1 MQGTIEKI
9 APRTKPLILAVDDES
24 VVCTMLKDI
33 LEYSAQH
40 NVITCHDATQAL
52 DFVADCS
59 PDLVLLD
66 IRMPGMSG
74 AEVLDRI
81 LWYDPELP
89 VIMVTAVDD
98 FSIALESM
106 KHGAVDYI
114 VKPFNMDLITTA
126 VGNALANRNMANR
139 DRARQIQTEDK
150 LLEQWASL
158 EQQKR
163 QLSTLNS
170 MYQGRVSQ
178 REEIVHAYDELAT
191 RVEDLAHRLR
201 SFVEGA
207 KREISQG

>member
-1 MQGTIEKI
+1 
-9 APRTKPLILAVDDES
+9 
-24 VVCTMLKDI
+24 
-33 LEYSAQH
+33 
-40 NVITCHDATQAL
+40 
-52 DFVADCS
+52 
-59 PDLVLLD
+59 
-66 IRMPGMSG
+66 MSG